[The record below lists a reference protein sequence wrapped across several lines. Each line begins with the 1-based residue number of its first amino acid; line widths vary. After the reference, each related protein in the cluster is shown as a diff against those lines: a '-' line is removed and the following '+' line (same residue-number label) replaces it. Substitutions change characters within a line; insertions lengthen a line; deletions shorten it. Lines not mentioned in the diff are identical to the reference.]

1 MRARPPRTHQPPML
15 HTLSIRDF
23 VIVDTLELEFEPG
36 FTVFSGETG
45 AGKSILIDA
54 LALVL
59 GERGDAG
66 LVREGK
72 ARAEIS
78 AEFTTGQGDGSGVD
92 SAAESWLQE
101 NELADDGRALLRRT
115 IDASGRSKAWIN
127 GSPAALAQLRELG
140 DHLVDIHGQHAH
152 QLLLRSGAQRAMLDD
167 QAHLATQ
174 AAEVACAWRE
184 WRALTAQIT
193 RFETDART
201 VELEREQLA
210 WQVDELE
217 RLAIKPDEWETI
229 GDEHRRLSHAAS
241 LIEGAQTS
249 VDALAESDGAIAA
262 QLSTIIHKLDQL
274 AAIDPLLRPIV
285 EVLEPARIEVS
296 EAARMLNDYLSRVE
310 LDPARLADVEAR
322 IDAIHA
328 MSRKFRIA
336 PEDMPHELDARRAR
350 LATLEGASDI
360 DALRARETAAAEHYR
375 NAAKTLSSRRALA
388 ASQLAD
394 AITEAMQSLNMT
406 GGRFEIALL
415 AGEPAA
421 YGLEDVEFRVAAHPG
436 STPRALAKV
445 ASGGEL
451 ARISLAISVI
461 ASVATTVPT
470 LIFDEVD
477 SGIGGAVAEV
487 VGRLLRRLGQTRQV
501 LCVTHLPQ
509 VAALGNDHFA
519 VRKDTEDEFALT
531 RIEKLDGAT
540 RVDEVARMLGG
551 VAITTTTR
559 RHARELLASA

>member
-1 MRARPPRTHQPPML
+1 ML

-23 VIVDTLELEFEPG
+23 VIVDTLELEFESG

-66 LVREGK
+66 MVREGRP
-72 ARAEIS
+72 RADIS
-78 AEFTTGQGDGSGVD
+78 AEFATGPTDA
-92 SAAESWLQE
+92 SAAETWLQE

-127 GSPAALAQLRELG
+127 GSPATLAQLRELG

-152 QLLLRSGAQRAMLDD
+152 QLLLRSGAQRVMLDS
-167 QAHLATQ
+167 QAHLTTQ
-174 AAEVACAWRE
+174 AAEVADAWRE
-184 WRALTAQIT
+184 WRALGAQVA
-193 RFETDART
+193 RFETDARA

-210 WQVDELE
+210 WQVEELE
-217 RLAIKPDEWETI
+217 RLAIKPGEWEAI
-229 GDEHRRLSHAAS
+229 GDEHRRLAHAAS

-249 VDALAESDGAIAA
+249 VDALSEADDAIAS
-262 QLSTIIHKLDQL
+262 QLSTIIHRLDQL
-274 AAIDPLLRPIV
+274 AAIDPLLKPTL
-285 EVLEPARIEVS
+285 EALEPARIEIS

-310 LDPARLADVEAR
+310 LDPARLVDVEAR
-322 IDAIHA
+322 IDAIHT

-336 PEDMPHELDARRAR
+336 PEDMTSELDAKKSR
-350 LATLEGASDI
+350 LAALEGASDI
-360 DALRARETAAAEHYR
+360 DALRAHEAAAAAHYR
-375 NAAKTLSSRRALA
+375 KIAEGLSSRRAIA
-388 ASQLAD
+388 ARQLAD

-406 GGRFEIALL
+406 GGRFEIALPPS
-415 AGEPAA
+415 EPTAH
-421 YGLEDVEFRVAAHPG
+421 GLEDIEFRVAAHPG

-487 VGRLLRRLGQTRQV
+487 VGRLLRRLGETRQV

-509 VAALGNDHFA
+509 VAALGNGHFA
-519 VRKDTEDEFALT
+519 VRKETDDEFALT
-531 RIEKLDGAT
+531 RIEKLDGTT

-551 VAITTTTR
+551 LAITTTTR
-559 RHARELLASA
+559 KHARELLAGAS

>member
-1 MRARPPRTHQPPML
+1 ML
-15 HTLSIRDF
+15 HMLSIHDF
-23 VIVDTLELEFEPG
+23 VIVDALELEFESG

-66 LVREGK
+66 MVREGRP
-72 ARAEIS
+72 RADIS
-78 AEFTTGQGDGSGVD
+78 AEFTTDQGDD
-92 SAAESWLQE
+92 SAAESAAETWLKE
-101 NELADDGRALLRRT
+101 NELADDGRALLRRV

-127 GSPAALAQLRELG
+127 GSPATLAQLRELG

-152 QLLLRSGAQRAMLDD
+152 QLLLRSGAQRAMLDSH
-167 QAHLATQ
+167 AHLTTR
-174 AAEVACAWRE
+174 AAEVADTYAE
-184 WRALTAQIT
+184 WRSLSAQVM
-193 RFETDART
+193 RFETDTRA

-210 WQVDELE
+210 WQVEELE
-217 RLAIKPDEWETI
+217 RLAIKPGEWEAI
-229 GDEHRRLSHAAS
+229 GDEHRRLAHAAS
-241 LIEGAQTS
+241 LIEGAQMS
-249 VDALAESDGAIAA
+249 VDALSEADGAIAGR
-262 QLSTIIHKLDQL
+262 LSTIIHKLDPL
-274 AAIDPLLRPIV
+274 AAIDPLLRPV
-285 EVLEPARIEVS
+285 LDALEPARIEIS
-296 EAARMLNDYLSRVE
+296 EAARMLNDYLARVE
-310 LDPARLADVEAR
+310 LDPTRLTEVEAR
-322 IDAIHA
+322 IDAIHST
-328 MSRKFRIA
+328 SRKFRIA
-336 PEDMPHELDARRAR
+336 PEDMQNELDAKKAR

-360 DALRARETAAAEHYR
+360 DAMRAREATASNSFRSAAE
-375 NAAKTLSSRRALA
+375 TLSSCRASA
-388 ASQLAD
+388 APQLAD

-415 AGEPAA
+415 PIEPTAH
-421 YGLEDVEFRVAAHPG
+421 GLEDIEFRVAAHPG

-487 VGRLLRRLGQTRQV
+487 VGRLLRRLGESRQV

-519 VRKDTEDEFALT
+519 VRKETEDEFALT
-531 RIEKLDGAT
+531 RIEKLEGAT

-551 VAITTTTR
+551 LAITTTTR
-559 RHARELLASA
+559 KHARELLAAAS

>member
-1 MRARPPRTHQPPML
+1 ML
-15 HTLSIRDF
+15 RTLSIRDF
-23 VIVDTLELEFEPG
+23 VIVDTLELEFESG

-66 LVREGK
+66 MVREGRP
-72 ARAEIS
+72 RADIS
-78 AEFTTGQGDGSGVD
+78 AEFTSDA
-92 SAAESWLQE
+92 AAEHWLQE
-101 NELADDGRALLRRT
+101 NELADDGRALLRRV

-127 GSPAALAQLRELG
+127 GSPATFAQLRELG

-152 QLLLRSGAQRAMLDD
+152 QLLLRSGAQRVMLDD
-167 QAHLATQ
+167 QAHLSTQ
-174 AAEVACAWRE
+174 AVAVADAHHA
-184 WRALTAQIT
+184 WRALCAQVV
-193 RFETDART
+193 RFETDARA
-201 VELEREQLA
+201 VEIEREQLA
-210 WQVDELE
+210 WQVEELE
-217 RLAIKPDEWETI
+217 RLAIKAGEWETI
-229 GDEHRRLSHAAS
+229 GDEHSRLAHAAA
-241 LIEGAQTS
+241 LIEGARTS
-249 VDALAESDGAIAA
+249 VDALSEADGAIAS
-262 QLSTIIHKLDQL
+262 QLSTIIHRLEQL
-274 AAIDPLLRPIV
+274 TAIDPLLRPTL
-285 EVLEPARIEVS
+285 EALEPARIEIS

-310 LDPARLADVEAR
+310 LDPARLVDVEAR
-322 IDAIHA
+322 IDAIHT

-336 PEDMPHELDARRAR
+336 PEAMAHELDAKKTR
-350 LATLEGASDI
+350 LAALEGASDI
-360 DALRARETAAAEHYR
+360 DALRAHEAAAAAHYR
-375 NAAKTLSSRRALA
+375 SAAETLSSRRAIA
-388 ASQLAD
+388 AKQLAD

-415 AGEPAA
+415 PGEPTAH
-421 YGLEDVEFRVAAHPG
+421 GLEDIEFRVAAHPG

-461 ASVATTVPT
+461 ASVAMTVPT

-487 VGRLLRRLGQTRQV
+487 VGRLLRTLGETRQV

-519 VRKDTEDEFALT
+519 VRKETDDEFALT

-551 VAITTTTR
+551 LAITSTTR
-559 RHARELLASA
+559 KHARELLAGAT

>member
-1 MRARPPRTHQPPML
+1 ML
-15 HTLSIRDF
+15 RTLSIRDF

-59 GERGDAG
+59 GERGDVG
-66 LVREGK
+66 MVREGRP
-72 ARAEIS
+72 RADIS
-78 AEFTTGQGDGSGVD
+78 AEFTTDA
-92 SAAESWLQE
+92 AAEDWLQE
-101 NELADDGRALLRRT
+101 SELADDGRAMLRRV

-127 GSPAALAQLRELG
+127 GSPATLAQLRELG
-140 DHLVDIHGQHAH
+140 DHFVDIHGQHAH
-152 QLLLRSGAQRAMLDD
+152 QLLLRSGAQRVMLDS
-167 QAHLATQ
+167 QARLGTQ
-174 AAEVACAWRE
+174 AAAVAETYRE
-184 WRALTAQIT
+184 WRAASAQVA
-193 RFETDART
+193 RFETDARA

-210 WQVDELE
+210 WQVEEME
-217 RLAIKPDEWETI
+217 RLAIKPGEWETI
-229 GDEHRRLSHAAS
+229 ADEHRRLAHAAS

-249 VDALAESDGAIAA
+249 VEALSEADGAIAP
-262 QLSTIIHKLDQL
+262 QLSAIIHRIELL
-274 AAIDPLLRPIV
+274 TAIDPLLRPTLDA
-285 EVLEPARIEVS
+285 LEPARIEIS

-310 LDPARLADVEAR
+310 LDPARLAHVEAR
-322 IDAIHA
+322 IDAIH
-328 MSRKFRIA
+328 STGRKFRIA
-336 PEDMPHELDARRAR
+336 PEDMPRELDARKTR
-350 LATLEGASDI
+350 LAALEGASDI
-360 DALRARETAAAEHYR
+360 DALRAHEAAAAASYHK
-375 NAAKTLSSRRALA
+375 AAKTLSSGRAVA
-388 ASQLAD
+388 ARQLAD

-406 GGRFEIALL
+406 GGRFEIALP
-415 AGEPAA
+415 ASEPTAH
-421 YGLEDVEFRVAAHPG
+421 GIEDVEFRVAAHPG

-487 VGRLLRRLGQTRQV
+487 VGRLLRTLGETRQV

-519 VRKDTEDEFALT
+519 VRKETDDEFALT

-540 RVDEVARMLGG
+540 RIDEVARMLGG
-551 VAITTTTR
+551 LAITTTTR
-559 RHARELLASA
+559 KHARELLAAAS